1 MTLFFYSL
9 TNNTEQ
15 LLHRQIQNV
24 ALSVFES
31 DPVLSRRLSSLSL
44 WTTLQALGRDT
55 ISARIIK
62 AFDSCRI
69 MYDIVS
75 RCPGIRVLVNNLKF
89 FYIRNAFIDKEFLL
103 QSKAP
108 GGETKT
114 TISDLV
120 MKPINFPVIFFQ
132 FSDKIESYFH
142 VIIGFSVIIRNSH
155 SCCGVSI

>member
-1 MTLFFYSL
+1 MGKKSHSRFIIRYGNMLQRTTISSCPKFSL
-9 TNNTEQ
+9 THTHKSKQ

-44 WTTLQALGRDT
+44 WTTLQALGRET

-75 RCPGIRVLVNNLKF
+75 RCPGIRVLVSPHK
-89 FYIRNAFIDKEFLL
+89 IDHRQYGFVNELH
-103 QSKAP
+103 SP
-108 GGETKT
+108 P
-114 TISDLV
+114 DLYRV
-120 MKPINFPVIFFQ
+120 RLRAAKRKPQ
-132 FSDKIESYFH
+132 
-142 VIIGFSVIIRNSH
+142 
-155 SCCGVSI
+155 

>member
-1 MTLFFYSL
+1 MKIISTSFLFSL
-9 TNNTEQ
+9 IIITKNKQ

-44 WTTLQALGRDT
+44 WTTLQALGRET

-75 RCPGIRVLVNNLKF
+75 RCPGIRVLVNCLNVTKLE
-89 FYIRNAFIDKEFLL
+89 RFL
-103 QSKAP
+103 
-108 GGETKT
+108 
-114 TISDLV
+114 
-120 MKPINFPVIFFQ
+120 
-132 FSDKIESYFH
+132 
-142 VIIGFSVIIRNSH
+142 
-155 SCCGVSI
+155 